1 MDNLQNKTETDM
13 SDLLVEEKLNKARL
27 LVGIGKELEASNL
40 LNEIII
46 KFPQNKKVQFV
57 IQQLNPPQAKIDTLL
72 KYYKEGQFSVA
83 ENLAISFTKD
93 LSLSVYNTLKK

>member
-13 SDLLVEEKLNKARL
+13 SDLMVEEKLNKARL

-46 KFPQNKKVQFV
+46 KFPQNKKM
-57 IQQLNPPQAKIDTLL
+57 
-72 KYYKEGQFSVA
+72 
-83 ENLAISFTKD
+83 
-93 LSLSVYNTLKK
+93 